1 MSNRKRIHTTYA
13 AQLKAA
19 HLQQI
24 EILATPT
31 ADPYQTVSRFA
42 EAAYFNGNEEQSALA
57 MVQKGWSAAAA
68 VWTVGS
74 APRSLFAHLPGC
86 SCPVRERL
94 TRGWFADTL
103 IPVEILKNW
112 RPSRQ
117 MLEDFARIQQEAR
130 I

>member
-42 EAAYFNGNEEQSALA
+42 EAAYFNGKYTTNLLK
-57 MVQKGWSAAAA
+57 VAA
-68 VWTVGS
+68 GS
-74 APRSLFAHLPGC
+74 P
-86 SCPVRERL
+86 
-94 TRGWFADTL
+94 
-103 IPVEILKNW
+103 
-112 RPSRQ
+112 
-117 MLEDFARIQQEAR
+117 
-130 I
+130 